1 MTVCYYPWIILFQMT
16 SPQQPALVSTV
27 GTDDTSLSESIIII
41 PRSICG
47 DPRISEVTGSVTYS
61 LAGYYSN

>member
-1 MTVCYYPWIILFQMT
+1 MA
-16 SPQQPALVSTV
+16 SPQQPALVSPV

-41 PRSICG
+41 PRSKSNG